1 MSSLKPEKGMQ
12 YWRSLDE
19 LAQTPEFQE
28 AVQREFPNDE
38 WDRLPPATRR
48 QFLKV
53 MGASFAFA
61 GLTSCRWPKEEI
73 VPFAS
78 RPDGRVPGVP
88 EQYATAMEI
97 GGSAIGL
104 LVTSVDGRPIKNE
117 GNPLH
122 PDSLGALPATAQA
135 DILQLYD
142 PDRSQRLVYRQS
154 GQEFVKSWD
163 DFAAWT
169 GENIAGTGAGVAVLA
184 EPSSSPSVARLRAR
198 FAEVMPDGSW
208 YEYQPISRDAERAG
222 ITIAYGR
229 PLRVHAHLDHAEV
242 IACFDADPF
251 FDHPAAIPMSRQF
264 AESRQPSTQGI
275 SRLWVAEPAFTIT
288 GGRADHRQ
296 AVAGSAIPRLLAK
309 LARELVANHNL
320 ALSEQA
326 ANLEPAFGPVS
337 SEGDAF
343 VTGLAVDLMSHRGS
357 GVILVG
363 PSQAPEVHALA
374 AVLNQALGGVGNTVS
389 YTEASDPE
397 RPSHMQA
404 IADLAASVASG
415 EIETLLILG
424 GNPVYDAPADL
435 GFTDL
440 LAKVP
445 NTVHLGLYEDET
457 SQRCSWHLP
466 RAHSLEAWGDGR
478 AWDGT
483 LTLQQ
488 PLIEPLYGGRTVA
501 EVVAAVLAESTSNG
515 YDIVRETVAPVFDG
529 GDFEK
534 SWERSLH
541 DGVVKGTAQPL
552 VAVELDGSGL
562 AGAGAPLAELVAAAE
577 PTAERPELVLTADRK
592 VYDGRWA
599 NNAWQQ
605 ELPDAITKTTWDNV
619 LQVAPPT
626 ARDLGLSEGDVV
638 EISAAGSS
646 VELPVSL
653 VPGQAAG
660 TLTASLGYGRTAAG
674 TVGNSVGSDVYRLR
688 TTSSPWL
695 VPEVDLRATGRNTIL
710 ANTQDHFAIDAIG
723 FGARNSRISTLV
735 REVSID
741 RYLADP
747 EVIHHMDHHPPLVS
761 LWKDKQYEG
770 EQWGMAIDLNACN
783 GCNACVVA
791 CQAENNVPVVGRE
804 QVINQREMHWLRID
818 RYFKT
823 EPGVGPLDVDD
834 AEIAFQP
841 MTCIQCENA
850 PCEQV
855 CPVAAT
861 QHTED
866 GINAMV
872 YNRCIGTRYCS
883 NNCPVKVRRFNFFN
897 YHKNLEEVEKLQFNP
912 EVTVRSRGVME
923 KCTYCVQRIQNVR
936 IAARNDNRP
945 LRDGEIVPACAQTCP
960 TRAIAFGD
968 LNDPAS
974 EVSRLR
980 EDNRAYAT
988 LVELNIRPRTQYLA
1002 RLTNKVGGG
1011 KSSGRAPAHHGEDPT
1026 HGKETG

>member
-1 MSSLKPEKGMQ
+1 MQ

-19 LAQTPEFQE
+19 LAQTPEFKE

-38 WDRLPPATRR
+38 WNRLPPATRR

-53 MGASFAFA
+53 MGASIAFA

-78 RPDGRVPGVP
+78 RPEGRAPGVP
-88 EQYATAMEI
+88 EQYSTAMEI
-97 GGSAIGL
+97 GGSALGL

-154 GQEFVKSWD
+154 GQDFVKTWD
-163 DFAAWT
+163 DFVVWA
-169 GENIAGTGAGVAVLA
+169 GEKIAGTGAGVAVLA
-184 EPSSSPSVARLRAR
+184 EPTSSPSMARMRAL
-198 FAEVMPDGSW
+198 FDEIMPDAAW
-208 YEYQPISRDAERAG
+208 FDYQPVSRDAERLGTA
-222 ITIAYGR
+222 IAYGR
-229 PLRVHAHLDHAEV
+229 PLRVHAHLDHAKV

-264 AESRQPSTQGI
+264 TEARQPSQNGI
-275 SRLWVAEPAFTIT
+275 CRLWVAEPSFTIT
-288 GGRADHRQ
+288 GGKADHRQ
-296 AVAGSAIPRLLAK
+296 AVPGSVVPKLLAM
-309 LARELVANHNL
+309 LARELVATHQL
-320 ALSEQA
+320 PLSERA
-326 ANLEPAFGPVS
+326 TNLEAAFGS
-337 SEGDAF
+337 ASADGDSF
-343 VTGLAVDLMSHRGS
+343 VTELAVDLMAHRGS

-363 PSQAPEVHALA
+363 PGQAPEVHALA
-374 AVLNQALGGVGNTVS
+374 AVLNDALGAVRTTLS
-389 YTEASDPE
+389 YTDVSDPE

-404 IADLAASVASG
+404 IADLSSRMSSG
-415 EIETLLILG
+415 AVETLLILG

-435 GFTDL
+435 GFGDL

-445 NTVHLGLYEDET
+445 NTVHLSLYNDET
-457 SQRCSWHLP
+457 SLRCGWHLP
-466 RAHSLEAWGDGR
+466 RAHSLESWGDGL

-483 LTLQQ
+483 VTLQQ
-488 PLIEPLYGGRTVA
+488 PLIEPLYGGRTPL
-501 EVVAAVLAESTSNG
+501 EVMATVLAEAAPNG
-515 YDIVRETVAPVFDG
+515 YDIVRGTAAISFDG
-529 GDFEK
+529 GDFETNWK
-534 SWERSLH
+534 RALH
-541 DGVVKGTAQPL
+541 DGVIDGTRRPPATI
-552 VAVELDGSGL
+552 ELDGSRL
-562 AGAGAPLAELVAAAE
+562 AGAGADLAALVAAAA
-577 PTAERPELVLTADRK
+577 PTAQRPELVLTADRK
-592 VYDGRWA
+592 LYDGRWA

-626 ARDLGLSEGDVV
+626 ARKFGLSEGDVV
-638 EISAAGSS
+638 EVSAAGAV

-653 VPGQAAG
+653 VPGQAAA
-660 TLTASLGYGRTAAG
+660 TLTAALGYGRTAAG
-674 TVGNSVGSDVYRLR
+674 TVGNGVGSDVYRLR
-688 TTSSPWL
+688 STSSPWL
-695 VPEVDLRATGRNTIL
+695 VPEVDLRKTGRNITL
-710 ANTQDHFAIDAIG
+710 ASTQDHFAIDAIG

-735 REVSID
+735 READINH
-741 RYLADP
+741 YLADP
-747 EVIHHMDHHPPLVS
+747 EVFHHMDHHPPLVS
-761 LWKDKQYEG
+761 LWKDNKYEG

-791 CQAENNVPVVGRE
+791 CQAENNVPVVGRA

-834 AEIAFQP
+834 AEIVFQP
-841 MTCIQCENA
+841 MTCVQCENA

-883 NNCPVKVRRFNFFN
+883 NNCPFKVRRFNFFN
-897 YHKNLEEVEKLQFNP
+897 YHKDLKEVEKLQFNP

-923 KCTYCVQRIQNVR
+923 KCTYCVQRIQQVR
-936 IAARNDNRP
+936 IGARNDNRP

-960 TRAIAFGD
+960 TKAIAFGD

-988 LVELNIRPRTQYLA
+988 LAELNIRPRTQYLA
-1002 RLTNKVGGG
+1002 RLSNKVNGDEGPEH
-1011 KSSGRAPAHHGEDPT
+1011 APPRHDEDPT
-1026 HGKETG
+1026 HGKEAG